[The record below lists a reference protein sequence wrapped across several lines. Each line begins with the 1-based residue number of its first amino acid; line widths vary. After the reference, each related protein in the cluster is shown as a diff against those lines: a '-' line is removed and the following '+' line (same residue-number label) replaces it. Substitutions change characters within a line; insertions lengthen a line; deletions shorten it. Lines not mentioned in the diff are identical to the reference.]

1 MRPVIAGSN
10 PTTLRQ
16 AVHFS
21 TARALGTHTTHTRR
35 KQKKMN
41 LHDDPTLMEDSDLL
55 LHTLETSDIM
65 GDADHDLGSM
75 EDFGGAFESFFGLD
89 GDATTAA
96 AVPDAIFSATTTT
109 TESSSSTLS
118 AQPDRVESATAD
130 EVSNADNGMD
140 RIQRH
145 LDVINQALDASKQVP
160 VVDAA
165 MARWQRV
172 QHMRGRSKVDL
183 TTVSGLVPAVTESEL
198 TEITTELLKHNCS
211 DVHQFVQTALPPVE
225 SSNGPSSS
233 VTTQQ
238 RRSNRTVVPTAKA
251 QENAI
256 PDSVVSSGTGPA
268 VKRKAP
274 KKKRESSAKTS
285 LPPVYTATQQHVD
298 LPSGSDAESKRQRRL
313 IRNRLSAA
321 LHRERKREVIDTL
334 QRQVTDRDAEIQQ
347 MRAKLTTLSSQNAQL
362 AKEMKL
368 LTSHF
373 GASMI
378 ADVLAG
384 RNVVPVPPNTTT
396 TPPGMVSSSDHSTTS
411 MSSSSTGVL
420 HSDSDASSVNSD
432 ADAEHSNTLTTK
444 ANSSKKRKTRTPTG
458 MLVMTTLA
466 MCSMLAL
473 VSPPSSSSTSTSS
486 SIAKVSVSSGST
498 NSGGSRRR
506 LMDYTTSTTEESSSS
521 SSNANDDHHHQ
532 DYLLSPIEVH
542 PHLWNMDSE
551 GPWTTKRAHSLF
563 DLTTTGTNNLDSKA
577 LMTPP
582 VTPNPAFVG
591 AAADS
596 ASSSFMFCPDAYSNL
611 SPGFL
616 NLSNLNANQVQEWHA
631 GSDANLAA
639 EGVGINAHNAFVSPS
654 NVSVPSPSPSLFR
667 SHRMF
672 HNNNMPTMTA
682 SESVLSAP
690 TANEGNNN
698 SNTPAP
704 FMKML
709 VPASAFRG
717 SGVSGDDK
725 SMEPWIEIGCE
736 VKTARVVD
744 GVDFIM
750 AA

>member
-1 MRPVIAGSN
+1 
-10 PTTLRQ
+10 
-16 AVHFS
+16 
-21 TARALGTHTTHTRR
+21 
-35 KQKKMN
+35 MN
-41 LHDDPTLMEDSDLL
+41 LDDPTLMEDSDLL
-55 LHTLETSDIM
+55 LHTLETGDIM
-65 GDADHDLGSM
+65 GDADHDLGTM

-89 GDATTAA
+89 GDSTA
-96 AVPDAIFSATTTT
+96 AVPDSIFSADTTT
-109 TESSSSTLS
+109 TESTM
-118 AQPDRVESATAD
+118 AQPDLVESNTAVAT
-130 EVSNADNGMD
+130 DNGMD

-145 LDVINQALDASKQVP
+145 LDVINQALDSAKQVP

-183 TTVSGLVPAVTESEL
+183 NTVSGLVPAVTESEL
-198 TEITTELLKHNCS
+198 TEITTELLKHNCN
-211 DVHQFVQTALPPVE
+211 DVHKFVQTALPPVE
-225 SSNGPSSS
+225 SSGTSA
-233 VTTQQ
+233 TQQ

-251 QENAI
+251 QLNAI
-256 PDSVVSSGTGPA
+256 PDSVVSSGAGPA

-285 LPPVYTATQQHVD
+285 LPPVYTATQQHVE

-334 QRQVTDRDAEIQQ
+334 QRQVNDRDAEIQQ
-347 MRAKLTTLSSQNAQL
+347 LSTKLTTLSSQNAQL
-362 AKEMKL
+362 AKEMEL
-368 LTSHF
+368 LKSHF

-384 RNVVPVPPNTTT
+384 RNT
-396 TPPGMVSSSDHSTTS
+396 TPITPGIVSSSDNSTTS
-411 MSSSSTGVL
+411 STV
-420 HSDSDASSVNSD
+420 HSDSDSVSSD
-432 ADAEHSNTLTTK
+432 AESN
-444 ANSSKKRKTRTPTG
+444 NSQAPPASKKRKTRTPTG

-473 VSPPSSSSTSTSS
+473 VSPLGGAGTSS
-486 SIAKVSVSSGST
+486 SIAVSSPKVSVASSSSSS
-498 NSGGSRRR
+498 SGGSRRR
-506 LMDYTTSTTEESSSS
+506 LMTNDVVDYTSSSS
-521 SSNANDDHHHQ
+521 SEESNNADQ

-563 DLTTTGTNNLDSKA
+563 DLTASSNMNSKA

-582 VTPNPAFVG
+582 ATPNQQFVG
-591 AAADS
+591 D
-596 ASSSFMFCPDAYSNL
+596 SFMFCPDAYSNL

-616 NLSNLNANQVQEWHA
+616 NLSNLNANHIQEWHTSGTNDA
-631 GSDANLAA
+631 GGAA
-639 EGVGINAHNAFVSPS
+639 ADFRINTLNSFMSPS
-654 NVSVPSPSPSLFR
+654 NVHVPSPSPSSSSLFR

-672 HNNNMPTMTA
+672 QPTNTNMPTSTTTTT
-682 SESVLSAP
+682 ESVLSAP
-690 TANEGNNN
+690 TANEAA
-698 SNTPAP
+698 NTPAAP

-725 SMEPWIEIGCE
+725 AIEPWIEIGCE

>member
-1 MRPVIAGSN
+1 VESN
-10 PTTLRQ
+10 IT
-16 AVHFS
+16 V
-21 TARALGTHTTHTRR
+21 
-35 KQKKMN
+35 
-41 LHDDPTLMEDSDLL
+41 
-55 LHTLETSDIM
+55 
-65 GDADHDLGSM
+65 
-75 EDFGGAFESFFGLD
+75 
-89 GDATTAA
+89 TTA
-96 AVPDAIFSATTTT
+96 D
-109 TESSSSTLS
+109 
-118 AQPDRVESATAD
+118 
-130 EVSNADNGMD
+130 DNGMD

-145 LDVINQALDASKQVP
+145 LDVINQALDAAKQVP

-198 TEITTELLKHNCS
+198 KEITTELLKHNCN
-211 DVHQFVQTALPPVE
+211 DVHKFVQTALPPVK
-225 SSNGPSSS
+225 SSGPNAI
-233 VTTQQ
+233 QQ

-256 PDSVVSSGTGPA
+256 PDSVVSSGTGPV

-285 LPPVYTATQQHVD
+285 LPPVYTATQQHVE

-334 QRQVTDRDAEIQQ
+334 QRQVNDRDAEIQQ
-347 MRAKLTTLSSQNAQL
+347 LSSKLTALSSQNAQL
-362 AKEMKL
+362 AKEMAL
-368 LTSHF
+368 LKSHF

-384 RNVVPVPPNTTT
+384 RNT
-396 TPPGMVSSSDHSTTS
+396 TPVTPGIVSSSDNSTTS
-411 MSSSSTGVL
+411 SSV
-420 HSDSDASSVNSD
+420 HSDSDCESSTAAEGDTAKNNNASSQ
-432 ADAEHSNTLTTK
+432 ASN
-444 ANSSKKRKTRTPTG
+444 KKRKTRTPTG

-473 VSPPSSSSTSTSS
+473 VSPPGGAGTSSIAVSSPKVSVASSSSSS
-486 SIAKVSVSSGST
+486 S
-498 NSGGSRRR
+498 SGGSRRR
-506 LMDYTTSTTEESSSS
+506 LMDA
-521 SSNANDDHHHQ
+521 SSNVNAAADHQ
-532 DYLLSPIEVH
+532 ADYLLSPIEVH

-563 DLTTTGTNNLDSKA
+563 DLTTTNMNSKA

-582 VTPNPAFVG
+582 NNPSFVG
-591 AAADS
+591 GGDGTVVGD
-596 ASSSFMFCPDAYSNL
+596 SSFMFCPDAYSNL

-616 NLSNLNANQVQEWHA
+616 NLSNLNTNHIQEWHRTSGNDNVVDGA
-631 GSDANLAA
+631 SSD
-639 EGVGINAHNAFVSPS
+639 VRIMSSPS
-654 NVSVPSPSPSLFR
+654 NVHVPSPSPSSSSSNSLFR
-667 SHRMF
+667 SHRMS
-672 HNNNMPTMTA
+672 NMPTTGTT
-682 SESVLSAP
+682 ERSVLSAP
-690 TANEGNNN
+690 TANEAA
-698 SNTPAP
+698 AP

-725 SMEPWIEIGCE
+725 AIEPWIEIGCE

>member
-1 MRPVIAGSN
+1 
-10 PTTLRQ
+10 
-16 AVHFS
+16 
-21 TARALGTHTTHTRR
+21 
-35 KQKKMN
+35 
-41 LHDDPTLMEDSDLL
+41 
-55 LHTLETSDIM
+55 M
-65 GDADHDLGSM
+65 G
-75 EDFGGAFESFFGLD
+75 
-89 GDATTAA
+89 
-96 AVPDAIFSATTTT
+96 
-109 TESSSSTLS
+109 
-118 AQPDRVESATAD
+118 
-130 EVSNADNGMD
+130 
-140 RIQRH
+140 
-145 LDVINQALDASKQVP
+145 
-160 VVDAA
+160 
-165 MARWQRV
+165 
-172 QHMRGRSKVDL
+172 
-183 TTVSGLVPAVTESEL
+183 
-198 TEITTELLKHNCS
+198 
-211 DVHQFVQTALPPVE
+211 
-225 SSNGPSSS
+225 
-233 VTTQQ
+233 
-238 RRSNRTVVPTAKA
+238 
-251 QENAI
+251 
-256 PDSVVSSGTGPA
+256 
-268 VKRKAP
+268 
-274 KKKRESSAKTS
+274 
-285 LPPVYTATQQHVD
+285 
-298 LPSGSDAESKRQRRL
+298 
-313 IRNRLSAA
+313 
-321 LHRERKREVIDTL
+321 
-334 QRQVTDRDAEIQQ
+334 
-347 MRAKLTTLSSQNAQL
+347 
-362 AKEMKL
+362 
-368 LTSHF
+368 
-373 GASMI
+373 
-378 ADVLAG
+378 LAG

-396 TPPGMVSSSDHSTTS
+396 TPPGMVSSSDHATS

-444 ANSSKKRKTRTPTG
+444 AKSSKKRKTRTPTG

-473 VSPPSSSSTSTSS
+473 VSPPSSSTSTSS
-486 SIAKVSVSSGST
+486 SIAKVSVSSSTGST
-498 NSGGSRRR
+498 NSGSRRR
-506 LMDYTTSTTEESSSS
+506 LMDYTTSTEES
-521 SSNANDDHHHQ
+521 SSNANVDDHHQQ

-563 DLTTTGTNNLDSKA
+563 DLTTTNLDSKA

-591 AAADS
+591 AADS

-672 HNNNMPTMTA
+672 HNNNMPTMTS

-690 TANEGNNN
+690 TANEGSNS